1 MEEEISWK
9 FIDSYFKDNSQ
20 CLVNHH
26 IESYNDFF
34 KNGIKR
40 IFKEKNP
47 IKILKTQDPDTKE
60 FRNKCDIYFGGI
72 NGDRLYYGKPVIY
85 DDTRSHFMYPNEA
98 RIRNMTYGFTIHYD
112 IDVVFN
118 IKNEEGNYVETIF
131 PIEKVLL
138 GRFPIM
144 LQSDLCILSGLTNE
158 IRFNMGE
165 CRNDYGGYFIIN
177 GKEKLIVPQEKF
189 ADNML
194 YIRDKVE
201 DKYSHSAEIRSVSDD
216 ASKPKRKLAIKIVS
230 PTPSLKNGQIV
241 VAIPNVRKPIP
252 LFIVMRALGIESDK
266 EIMEHCVLNMDK
278 HKNILELFIPSVY
291 DAGRIFNQIDALKF
305 IGSFT
310 KGKTIAHVKEILMD
324 YLLPH
329 IGELNFKA
337 KALYLGYV
345 VLKLLKVYN
354 KEESPTDRDSF
365 NFKRVEVTGSLLYD
379 LFNEYYNLQQKHIY
393 TKIDKEY
400 YYHESI
406 YQDSFISLI
415 ENNTKEYF
423 KERIV
428 EEGFRK
434 AFKGNW
440 GAQEKTKRPGVVQDV
455 NRLSYN
461 GFISHLRKMNLP
473 FDASAKITG
482 PRLLHT
488 TQWGIVDPLDTPD
501 GGNVGLHK
509 HLALSAKIT
518 SGYDSSQLIPILR
531 KLNIKMLEECFL
543 PILDHYTKLFINGR
557 WLGVVFKP
565 SELISTLTLLRRNS
579 IIPIYTSIRWDKL
592 KNEISI
598 CTDAGR
604 LCRPVIYLDN
614 NKISYK
620 RANILALINDRKF
633 TWEELTTGFGKKYV
647 EIDNKTVYDIK
658 KLYRDIGD
666 DANEYL
672 IKNASVFDYLDTQET
687 ESALIA
693 MYEKDIKQ
701 NITTH
706 LEIHPSLMLGVMGNQ
721 IVFPENN
728 QLPRDLFSCGQS
740 KQGVSLYHSNFHN
753 RIDKMGVVL
762 NYGQIPLVRSRYMKY
777 INNEQHPYGENVI
790 VAIMCYT
797 GYNVEDSILFNK
809 ASVDR
814 GMFSTTYFNM
824 YESREESTKVAG
836 SMIDSKFKNIEKE
849 NVIKKKPGYDYSHL
863 DENGLIKENTP
874 LTEKTVVIG
883 KCYNNLDNPDTLI
896 DASSSCKKGQMG
908 IVDKSF
914 ITDGEEGFRIAKVRV
929 RDNRIPSI
937 GDKFC
942 SRCGQK
948 GTIGLIIDEAD
959 MPFTE
964 SGMRP
969 DIIINPHAIPSRMTI
984 GQLLETVMGKAGC
997 IYGTIGDCTAFVN
1010 KGPRHEQYGELLTM
1024 NGFHSSGNEYL
1035 YNGMSG
1041 EMLETSIFIGPTYY
1055 MRLKHMVKDKINYR
1069 ARGPRTVLTRQTV
1082 QGRANDGGLRIG
1094 EMERDG
1100 VAAHGMTGFLR
1111 ESMMVRGDNYY
1122 MAVCNIS
1129 GTLAIYNESKNI
1141 FLSPFVD
1148 GPIQFNQTQM
1158 NEIKLDSISKNGR
1171 DFSIVQVPY
1180 SFKLLMQ
1187 ELQTMNIQLRVI
1199 TEDNIQQYL
1208 EFSDNFKKLSDK
1220 ETMSDVSEQLFEKLN
1235 MGKLKRR
1242 PQPVILPDTP
1252 KDTPTDEQEY
1262 EYDYADE
1269 NLENP
1274 YKTPPVEDD
1283 WATEYLP
1290 KGSVPIPP
1298 LSPLTTP
1305 TTPDYRPPFSTP
1317 KSPAFEPSSPS
1328 EIPQLP
1334 ITSPTTAWKAPYE
1347 IRNEEEPQNEI
1358 IIPES
1363 QKIFKARDPDG
1374 NEYEYMP
1381 KTPTYTPPFPGDD
1394 RVAVQLKKEDV
1405 RKLTT
1410 SEGKTIWVN
1419 NNTGQYYEYDPFE

>member
-9 FIDSYFKDNSQ
+9 FIDSYFKDNNQ

-34 KNGIKR
+34 SNGIKR

-47 IKILKTQDPDTKE
+47 IRILKSQDPKTKE

-72 NGDRLYYGKPVIY
+72 NGDKLYYGKPVIY
-85 DDTRSHFMYPNEA
+85 DDNRSHFMYPNEA

-118 IKNEEGNYVETIF
+118 IKNEEGEYVETIF

-144 LQSDLCILSGLTNE
+144 LQSDLCILRGLTNE

-165 CRNDYGGYFIIN
+165 CRNDYGGYFIID

-194 YIRDKVE
+194 YIRDKVD

-216 ASKPKRKLAIKIVS
+216 ASKPKRTLAVKIVS
-230 PTPSLKNGQIV
+230 PIPTLKNGQIV

-266 EIMEHCVLNMDK
+266 EIIEHCVLNMDK
-278 HKNILELFIPSVY
+278 NKNLLELFIPSVY
-291 DAGRIFNQIDALKF
+291 DAGRIFNQLDALKF

-329 IGELNFKA
+329 VGELNFKA
-337 KALYLGYV
+337 KALYLGYI
-345 VLKLLKVYN
+345 VLKLLKVFN
-354 KEESPTDRDSF
+354 KEENPTDRDSF
-365 NFKRVEVTGSLLYD
+365 KFKRVEVTGSLLYD

-406 YQDSFISLI
+406 YQDNFMALI
-415 ENNTKEYF
+415 ENNSKEYF

-428 EEGFRK
+428 EDGFRK

-440 GAQEKTKRPGVVQDV
+440 GAQERTKRPGVVQDV

-461 GFISHLRKMNLP
+461 AFISHLRKMNLP

-509 HLALSAKIT
+509 HLALSTKIT
-518 SGYDSSQLIPILR
+518 SGYDSTQLIPILK

-543 PILDHYTKLFINGR
+543 PILEHYTKLFINGR

-565 SELISTLTLLRRNS
+565 KEMVSTLTLLRRNS
-579 IIPIYTSIRWDKL
+579 IIPIYTSILWDKL
-592 KNEISI
+592 KNEIYI

-620 RANILALINDRKF
+620 RTNIFALIKDKKF
-633 TWEELTTGFGKKYV
+633 TWNELTTGFGKKYV
-647 EIDNKTVYDIK
+647 DIDNKTVYDIK
-658 KLYRDIGD
+658 KIYRDIGEN
-666 DANEYL
+666 ANDYL

-687 ESALIA
+687 ESAMIA
-693 MYEKDIKQ
+693 MYEKDIKE

-790 VAIMCYT
+790 VAIMCYS

-836 SMIDSKFKNIEKE
+836 SMIDSKFKNIENE

-874 LTEKTVVIG
+874 LTEKTIVIG

-984 GQLLETVMGKAGC
+984 GQLLETVMGKAGSL
-997 IYGTIGDCTAFVN
+997 YGTIGDCTAFVN
-1010 KGPRHEQYGELLTM
+1010 KGPKHEQYGELLTM

-1111 ESMMVRGDNYY
+1111 ESMMVRGDSYY
-1122 MAVCNIS
+1122 MAICNIS
-1129 GTLAIYNESKNI
+1129 GTLAIYNENKNI

-1158 NEIKLDSISKNGR
+1158 NELKLDSISKNGR

-1208 EFSDNFKKLSDK
+1208 EFSDNFKKLSNKDNMK
-1220 ETMSDVSEQLFEKLN
+1220 DVSDELFEKLN
-1235 MGKLKRR
+1235 MGRLKRR

-1252 KDTPTDEQEY
+1252 ADTPTDEKDDQQEY
-1262 EYDYADE
+1262 EYDYTDE

-1274 YKTPPVEDD
+1274 YKDLPLETGED
-1283 WATEYLP
+1283 WGKQYLP
-1290 KGSVPIPP
+1290 EDEENVILP
-1298 LSPLTTP
+1298 TTP
-1305 TTPDYRPPFSTP
+1305 IAETTPDYGPPP
-1317 KSPAFEPSSPS
+1317 KSPEYVPKSPEYVPKS
-1328 EIPQLP
+1328 PEYVPQSPEYVPQSPEYIPD
-1334 ITSPTTAWKAPYE
+1334 
-1347 IRNEEEPQNEI
+1347 
-1358 IIPES
+1358 S
-1363 QKIFKARDPDG
+1363 QKTFTADDG
-1374 NEYEYMP
+1374 TDYVP
-1381 KTPTYTPPFPGDD
+1381 KSPTYTPPSQREEGEV
-1394 RVAVQLKKEDV
+1394 RVAVPLKREDV
-1405 RKLTT
+1405 RQLKT
-1410 SEGKTIWVN
+1410 SEGNIIWVN
-1419 NNTGQYYEYDPFE
+1419 NNTGEYYDYDPVGK